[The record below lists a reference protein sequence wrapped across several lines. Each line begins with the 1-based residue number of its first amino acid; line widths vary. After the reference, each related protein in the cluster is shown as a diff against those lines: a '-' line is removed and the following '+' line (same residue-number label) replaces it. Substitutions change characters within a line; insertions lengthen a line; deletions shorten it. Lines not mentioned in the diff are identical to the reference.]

1 MHACSTVRVSRMG
14 IVVRLAGGCVLLL
27 RAARWRKS
35 CSSQPANEAK
45 YPKEAG
51 RCYGRMQA
59 GGGEWGE
66 GSGGGYSLVFP
77 AKFRLRD
84 KSESCVT
91 DVDVLTSS
99 ECMMSSH
106 ELVLFHL

>member
-1 MHACSTVRVSRMG
+1 M
-14 IVVRLAGGCVLLL
+14 LLL

-59 GGGEWGE
+59 GGM
-66 GSGGGYSLVFP
+66 SGGRGGGGFFGVSCKVP
-77 AKFRLRD
+77 
-84 KSESCVT
+84 SER
-91 DVDVLTSS
+91 
-99 ECMMSSH
+99 
-106 ELVLFHL
+106 